1 MIDERVGPNFWL
13 SELLH
18 SEAATRLGLDN
29 WPDAA
34 SLGNLRNLAGP
45 GIQRVRDLLGVPVI
59 ISSGYRGPALNR
71 HIGGSTTS
79 QHMQGLAI
87 DFTAPAFGTPRKVCQ
102 RIMEQVAE
110 GRFWVHTQ
118 PDMTMSAIESRIAF
132 FNSQQPPVMN
142 EAVRELVD

>member
-1 MIDERVGPNFWL
+1 MIDERLAPNFWL

-34 SLGNLRNLAGP
+34 SISNLRNLAGP

-102 RIMEQVAE
+102 RIMEYATLIRYDQLILE
-110 GRFWVHTQ
+110 YGRWVHCSWSSKPRGQVLTI
-118 PDMTMSAIESRIAF
+118 DSTGVKHGLA
-132 FNSQQPPVMN
+132 
-142 EAVRELVD
+142 

>member
-71 HIGGSTTS
+71 HIGGSATS
-79 QHMQGLAI
+79 QHMHGLAV

-102 RIMEQVAE
+102 RIMEHATLIRYDQLILE
-110 GRFWVHTQ
+110 YGRWVHCSWSSKPRGQVLTI
-118 PDMTMSAIESRIAF
+118 DSTGVKHGLA
-132 FNSQQPPVMN
+132 
-142 EAVRELVD
+142 